1 VHWLTYALA
10 VHATGDA
17 NGAVGVLD
25 SYMDT
30 LDKDCMEFQQNFESS
45 ELAMYKNCVLAETNP
60 QFGGAA
66 AGGSGDDDDATTTT
80 MDLGGFA
87 RHYVIWTR
95 LTILSLTGLD
105 GT

>member
-1 VHWLTYALA
+1 M
-10 VHATGDA
+10 HATGDA

-30 LDKDCMEFQQNFESS
+30 LDKDCVEFQRNFESS
-45 ELAMYKNCVLAETNP
+45 ELAMYKIACWQKPTPNSAVLLL
-60 QFGGAA
+60 AA
-66 AGGSGDDDDATTTT
+66 AVMTMTTTTTT